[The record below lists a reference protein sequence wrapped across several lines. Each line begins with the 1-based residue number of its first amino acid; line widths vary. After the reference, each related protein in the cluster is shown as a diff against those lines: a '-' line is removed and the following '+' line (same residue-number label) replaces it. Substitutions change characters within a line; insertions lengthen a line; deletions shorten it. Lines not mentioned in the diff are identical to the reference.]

1 MLGNSLNGQAGND
14 VVEGL
19 AGNDSLAGGDG
30 NDSVFGGV
38 GNDSL
43 TGGNG
48 ADLLHGEEGNDT
60 LVGDA
65 GADTLVAGAGNDLL
79 NGGADNDLLSY
90 AELTAASQAV
100 TVNLTTLRAIG
111 AAGNDTLA
119 ALENVLAGA
128 GSDSIFGDSLGNQ
141 LFGGNGQDTLAGAGG
156 NDLIDG
162 GLGTDFISY
171 MELTLATQAVTVDLV
186 TLRATGAAGNDT
198 IAGIENIVTG
208 AGNDS
213 LRGDGFANFL
223 SAGFG
228 NDTMAAGGG
237 DDTVLGGPGA
247 DRIDGGTGIDLLS
260 YGDLSAASDGVT
272 VDLVAMKASGT
283 VFNDTVAGF
292 ENVLSG
298 AGNDCLL
305 GDSVANLLTS
315 GLGEDTILADANN
328 DTVVGGFGA
337 DWLDGGAG
345 IDLLSYA
352 DLNAASQAMI
362 VDLVMGRAFGAA
374 GNDTLSAFEW
384 VITGAGSDYLI
395 GDGFANFL
403 SSGRGNDTIAAG
415 AGDDTII
422 AGLGADRVDGGAG
435 NDLLDYADVLTSAQ
449 GITIDLANGG
459 IISADGAGAVTGIEN
474 ITAGAGNDCLIGDG
488 FGNVILAGAGE
499 NTISANGGNDTIVTG
514 SAADSIDGGNGV
526 DLLSCAALT
535 AATHAV
541 TINLVAQSAAGASGN
556 DTIIGIENLI
566 TGAGSDSIIGNGLAN
581 IISSGAGSDTILAGA
596 GDDSVDGGSGT
607 DWLSYADFLNAS
619 QGMTVDLGTR
629 RATGAS
635 GEDSFAGIENVVT
648 GGGQDC
654 LIGDSLANTL
664 AAGGGDDSILG
675 DGGNDSLMGGLGND
689 SIHGGA
695 GLDLLSYADMTA
707 TTQAITIDMVSMR
720 VTGAAGSDSF
730 MGMENVLAGAGHD
743 SLLGDSLANSLS
755 AGAGNDT
762 ISGGAGADSIDGDT
776 GTDLVSYA
784 HLLGIS
790 QAVTVDLLVRR
801 ASGADGSDS
810 LLGIENVVSGA
821 GNDCL
826 VGDALANILS
836 GSAGNDSL
844 SGGDGRDSLMGGDG
858 NDRIL
863 GGTAGDSLMG
873 NAGDDTLAGGTGA
886 DTLIG
891 NLGNDHF
898 IFDAALGA
906 GEVDLVAGY
915 VVAEDTILL
924 DDAIFTDIGPLGTL
938 AAGAFYVGA
947 AAADADDRIIF
958 NSATGALLYDADGN
972 DIGAAIQF
980 ATITSLVGTITNT
993 EFLVV

>member
-1 MLGNSLNGQAGND
+1 M
-14 VVEGL
+14 
-19 AGNDSLAGGDG
+19 
-30 NDSVFGGV
+30 
-38 GNDSL
+38 
-43 TGGNG
+43 
-48 ADLLHGEEGNDT
+48 
-60 LVGDA
+60 
-65 GADTLVAGAGNDLL
+65 
-79 NGGADNDLLSY
+79 
-90 AELTAASQAV
+90 
-100 TVNLTTLRAIG
+100 
-111 AAGNDTLA
+111 
-119 ALENVLAGA
+119 
-128 GSDSIFGDSLGNQ
+128 
-141 LFGGNGQDTLAGAGG
+141 
-156 NDLIDG
+156 
-162 GLGTDFISY
+162 
-171 MELTLATQAVTVDLV
+171 
-186 TLRATGAAGNDT
+186 
-198 IAGIENIVTG
+198 TG

-362 VDLVMGRAFGAA
+362 VDLIMGRAFGAA

-384 VITGAGSDYLI
+384 VITGAGSDCLI

-403 SSGRGNDTIAAG
+403 SSGRGNDTILAG

-449 GITIDLANGG
+449 GITIDLVNGG

-488 FGNVILAGAGE
+488 FGNMILAGAGE
-499 NTISANGGNDTIVTG
+499 NTISADGGNDTIVTG
-514 SAADSIDGGNGV
+514 FAADSIDGGSGV
-526 DLLSCAALT
+526 DLLNYAALT

-541 TINLVAQSAAGASGN
+541 TINLLAQSAAGASGN

-607 DWLSYADFLNAS
+607 DWLSYTDFLNAS
-619 QGMTVDLGTR
+619 QSMTVDLGTR

-730 MGMENVLAGAGHD
+730 MGIENVLAGAGHD

-755 AGAGNDT
+755 AGGGNDT
-762 ISGGAGADSIDGDT
+762 ISGGAGADSIDGGT

-784 HLLGIS
+784 HLLGTS
-790 QAVTVDLLVRR
+790 LAVTVDLLARR

-836 GSAGNDSL
+836 GGAGNDSLFGDIGADTLIGGDGADVLDGGRNDSFDLVDAGIGHDTVLASGTGTDTLLGGEGLDVLAAIQADISTSSISGFEALLVSTNVRLRLAQFNGFDVIGSYTGSVYDIYGMDAGLYDLSVRPTSNLRTLFGSIGSDTLRGDMLGNLLNGQAGNDVVEGLAGNDSLAGGDGNDSVLGGVGNDSL
-844 SGGDGRDSLMGGDG
+844 SGGDGRDSLTGGDG

-873 NAGDDTLAGGTGA
+873 DAGNDTLAGGAGA

-891 NLGNDHF
+891 DLGNDHF
-898 IFDAALGA
+898 MFDATLGA

-924 DDAIFTDIGPLGTL
+924 EDAIFTGLGPLGIL
-938 AAGAFYVGA
+938 AAGAFCVGA

-958 NSATGALLYDADGN
+958 NSVTGALLYDADGN